1 MTVVPRQLRPRPAWA
16 HGTGLVSVRTRT
28 AADLDVRGRLE
39 DRLHRYC
46 WGFDERRQDILE
58 DCFTADGTWTG
69 NAMGETRVGPHVGR
83 DTVVAWLA
91 GFWPHQRDQRRHVV
105 TNFMIDALTEREATA
120 YAYLLLVGSS
130 RRAVAL
136 EAAGM
141 YRIDFRNE
149 GGEWR
154 ISALLAGFDIPF
166 WRGEVEDMEPWVR
179 DLFGI
184 TVHASPPGAID
195 AAGDA

>member
-105 TNFMIDALTEREATA
+105 TNFMVDAVSAKEATA
-120 YAYLLLVGSS
+120 YAYLLLVGAS

-136 EAAGM
+136 EATGM
-141 YRIDFRNE
+141 YRIDYRKE
-149 GGEWR
+149 GGVWR

-166 WRGEVEDMEPWVR
+166 WRGEVEDMEAWVR
-179 DLFGI
+179 ELFGI
-184 TVHASPPGAID
+184 TVHASPPEALDGVTD
-195 AAGDA
+195 P